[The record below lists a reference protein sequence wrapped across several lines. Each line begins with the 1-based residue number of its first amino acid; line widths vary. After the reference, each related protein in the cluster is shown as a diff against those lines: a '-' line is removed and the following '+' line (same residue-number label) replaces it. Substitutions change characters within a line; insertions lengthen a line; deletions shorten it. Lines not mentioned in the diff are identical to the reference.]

1 MYESKATMEN
11 GIESVKTNA
20 ADATIKEELELVIIQ
35 LEDDKERLIRI
46 VRELEAEVQRLGQIA
61 RY

>member
-1 MYESKATMEN
+1 MEDESL
-11 GIESVKTNA
+11 
-20 ADATIKEELELVIIQ
+20 TIKEELELVIIQ